1 MNRITALVGN
11 WSRNHEIDEFN
22 EWPKNADTL
31 GNSELACGYGQLV
44 DTGSPASV
52 HSSAVCNEHR
62 SGTSAGRTS
71 RQAAPLPADGEERED
86 HVDAWKPRT
95 ALGEPGCW
103 RGNYMSEC
111 ADTTRENAPKTQHKG
126 QARTTAVLAGAA
138 LLAPLGLLAASG
150 NAAAA
155 DSGVW
160 DRIAQCE
167 SGGNW
172 HINTGNSY
180 YGGLQFSAG
189 TWRAYGGS
197 AYAAT
202 ADQASRSAQ
211 IAVATKVQHAQGWG
225 AWPVCSVRA
234 GASGSAPAA
243 SSGTVSEKSTTKTRK
258 STEKATPSKPAKT
271 PARGT
276 NNASR
281 GTSRGDYTVRE
292 GDTLSAIAAQHGTT
306 WRKVYAANK
315 SVIGADPDLIV
326 PGQQLDL

>member
-1 MNRITALVGN
+1 
-11 WSRNHEIDEFN
+11 
-22 EWPKNADTL
+22 
-31 GNSELACGYGQLV
+31 
-44 DTGSPASV
+44 
-52 HSSAVCNEHR
+52 
-62 SGTSAGRTS
+62 
-71 RQAAPLPADGEERED
+71 
-86 HVDAWKPRT
+86 
-95 ALGEPGCW
+95 
-103 RGNYMSEC
+103 MSEC

-160 DRIAQCE
+160 DRIARCE

-172 HINTGNSY
+172 HINTGNGY

-202 ADQASRSAQ
+202 ADQASKSAQ
-211 IAVATKVQHAQGWG
+211 IAVATKVQRAQGWG
-225 AWPVCSVRA
+225 AWPVCSARA

-243 SSGTVSEKSTTKTRK
+243 SSGTVSEKSTKKSSTGSKSESATGSTKK
-258 STEKATPSKPAKT
+258 QSTKKATPSKPAQT

-281 GTSRGDYTVRE
+281 GTSRGDYTVRQ

-315 SVIGADPDLIV
+315 SVIGADPNLIV

>member
-1 MNRITALVGN
+1 
-11 WSRNHEIDEFN
+11 
-22 EWPKNADTL
+22 
-31 GNSELACGYGQLV
+31 
-44 DTGSPASV
+44 
-52 HSSAVCNEHR
+52 
-62 SGTSAGRTS
+62 
-71 RQAAPLPADGEERED
+71 
-86 HVDAWKPRT
+86 
-95 ALGEPGCW
+95 
-103 RGNYMSEC
+103 MSEC
-111 ADTTRENAPKTQHKG
+111 ADTTRENAPETHRKG

-172 HINTGNSY
+172 HINTGNGY

-211 IAVATKVQHAQGWG
+211 ITVAGKVQRAQGWG

-243 SSGTVSEKSTTKTRK
+243 SSGTVSEKSTTKK
-258 STEKATPSKPAKT
+258 STTGSTSGSASGSTKKKSTKKATPSKPAT
-271 PARGT
+271 APARGT

>member
-1 MNRITALVGN
+1 
-11 WSRNHEIDEFN
+11 
-22 EWPKNADTL
+22 
-31 GNSELACGYGQLV
+31 
-44 DTGSPASV
+44 
-52 HSSAVCNEHR
+52 
-62 SGTSAGRTS
+62 
-71 RQAAPLPADGEERED
+71 
-86 HVDAWKPRT
+86 
-95 ALGEPGCW
+95 
-103 RGNYMSEC
+103 MSEC
-111 ADTTRENAPKTQHKG
+111 ADTTRENAPKTHKG

-172 HINTGNSY
+172 HINTGNGY

-225 AWPVCSVRA
+225 AWPVCSARA
-234 GASGSAPAA
+234 GANGSAPAA
-243 SSGTVSEKSTTKTRK
+243 SSGTVTEKSTKTTKK
-258 STEKATPSKPAKT
+258 STTESTKKQSTKKATPSKPAKT

-292 GDTLSAIAAQHGTT
+292 GDTLSGIAAEHGTT
-306 WRKVYAANK
+306 WRKIYAANK
-315 SVIGADPDLIV
+315 AVIGTDPDLIV